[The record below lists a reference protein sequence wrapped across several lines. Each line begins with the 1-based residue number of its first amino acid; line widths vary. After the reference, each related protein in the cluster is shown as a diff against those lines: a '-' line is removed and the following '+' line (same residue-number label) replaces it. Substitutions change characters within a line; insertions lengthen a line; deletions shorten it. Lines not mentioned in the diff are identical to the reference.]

1 MVKIRHDDFCP
12 CTRFHT
18 QPEFC
23 NCGAVE
29 YAETQEEANR
39 RFGEKLREINR
50 SHGSRNRLTPQE
62 TKTP

>member
-1 MVKIRHDDFCP
+1 MIKIKHDDFCP

-29 YAETQEEANR
+29 CENDINAGLE
-39 RFGEKLREINR
+39 RFGKRLRSIAALNAKPE
-50 SHGSRNRLTPQE
+50 GSTDD
-62 TKTP
+62 

>member
-1 MVKIRHDDFCP
+1 VVKIKHDDFCP

-29 YAETQEEANR
+29 CENDINAGLE
-39 RFGEKLREINR
+39 RFGKRLREINR
-50 SHGSRNRLTPQE
+50 AALTQE
-62 TKTP
+62 EAKP

>member
-1 MVKIRHDDFCP
+1 MVKIKHDDFCP

-29 YAETQEEANR
+29 CENDINAGLQL
-39 RFGEKLREINR
+39 FGEKLRKINQ
-50 SHGSRNRLTPQE
+50 TPRALLF
-62 TKTP
+62 KMDGGGNGK